1 LASSARPA
9 SAVVGALCRNKHV
22 VEEIMLMIED
32 GKTARQALA
41 HLNEQMLSAK
51 ESIAQLATRLSKKDA
66 GKKARI
72 SSVYEAHMRSFS

>member
-32 GKTARQALA
+32 GKTARQALD
-41 HLNEQMLSAK
+41 LNEQMLSAK

>member
-1 LASSARPA
+1 MASSARPA

-32 GKTARQALA
+32 GKTARQALD
-41 HLNEQMLSAK
+41 LNEQMLSAK